1 MFPTI
6 DADVQPQAVRLT
18 MHDLDQLIRTHTARL
33 TSFLRRRV
41 GNPQDVEDLV
51 QDTLLEAVRCLDQF
65 QGQSRP
71 ETWLFGI
78 ALNLT
83 RNYYKRARLRDI
95 YVDVDT
101 EEMPSDAGDNP
112 LEISD
117 QRQRLSRLA
126 RVLPELPEESRQLL
140 HFVVVDDLSYEEVA
154 QQLSIPIGTVRSR
167 ISRARSHLKR
177 RIETEPSL
185 AVSPCP
191 PTTRGETHP
200 DPRRDARREARRD
213 CGRQMVAT
221 N

>member
-1 MFPTI
+1 MSSCT
-6 DADVQPQAVRLT
+6 DADVTPLAVRLT
-18 MHDLDQLIRTHTARL
+18 MRDLDQLIRTHTARL

-101 EEMPSDAGDNP
+101 EEVASDAGDNP
-112 LEISD
+112 LEIAE
-117 QRQRLSRLA
+117 QRQRMSRVE
-126 RVLPELPEESRQLL
+126 RVLPDLPEESRQLL

-167 ISRARSHLKR
+167 ISRARSYLKR
-177 RIETEPSL
+177 QIETDPAL
-185 AVSPCP
+185 AVPACAMVAR
-191 PTTRGETHP
+191 RG
-200 DPRRDARREARRD
+200 ARREA
-213 CGRQMVAT
+213 VAAL
-221 N
+221 